1 MNKYLATALALL
13 IYAIPAHATV
23 KDDIGFTQLQ
33 NELGEAIPNGSVSV
47 FHIEAR
53 FNVDANNPVTTGD
66 WIADS
71 SNAEF
76 SGKVISGLSTN
87 PSIAPS
93 SHATMVGVR
102 FYGNDFSQAPG
113 IIDIGAHSVDGWFF
127 DQVIPTGAFNPSTL
141 SFTRI
146 PLATDRRVANH
157 SWVSTGF
164 IDPQT
169 QSFSPEL
176 TASFLR
182 HSDWLSDADELI
194 QVFGPNNGSADRV
207 LMATSYNGIT
217 AGRID
222 TNHADGVIALDE
234 IYTAN
239 RPAIHLVSPENN
251 SSNSAP
257 TISSSAALL
266 IDAGA
271 SNPSWSETSTTTRA
285 GINIQNAERTEII
298 KAALMAGAS
307 RTTEN
312 TTTLGDIVDY
322 RVDPAN
328 QTNNGLD
335 RRYGAGQLNVYNSY
349 QILAAGEQPSIEDGG
364 VLNSSLTGFDHDGS
378 FGGESGSNSVATYD
392 LGVITDPVELTIA
405 LVWNL
410 DVAGDAPPTP
420 ASFDET
426 ANLYDLDLRL
436 IDVSDGNLV
445 VAESASAIDNTENIW
460 ITLEAGKHYQIQVS
474 AEGANFNWDYGIAWH
489 STIIPVAVPLH
500 WPAIAALLYLFIVI
514 QKKSAQT
521 RSFRLL

>member
-1 MNKYLATALALL
+1 MNKYLAPALALL
-13 IYAIPAHATV
+13 INAIPAHATL
-23 KDDIGFTQLQ
+23 KDDIGFTRLQ
-33 NELGEAIPNGSVSV
+33 DDLGAAMPVGAVRV
-47 FHIEAR
+47 FHVEAK
-53 FNVDANNPVTTGD
+53 FNTDPANPVTTGD

-71 SNAEF
+71 ANPEF
-76 SGKVISGLSTN
+76 NGKIISSLSTN

-102 FYGNDFSQAPG
+102 FYGNDFSQSPG
-113 IIDIGAHSVDGWFF
+113 IADIGAHSTDGWFF
-127 DQVIPTGAFNPSTL
+127 QQIAPGGNFNSSTL

-146 PLATDRRVANH
+146 PLATNRRVANH
-157 SWVSTGF
+157 SWVGTGF
-164 IDPQT
+164 VDPQT
-169 QSFSPEL
+169 GSFSPDL

-194 QVFGPNNGSADRV
+194 QVFGANNGSADRV
-207 LMATSYNGIT
+207 LMATSFNGIT

-222 TNHADGVIALDE
+222 ANHADGVIALDA

-251 SSNSAP
+251 VSNSAP

-266 IDAGA
+266 IDAA
-271 SNPSWSETSTTTRA
+271 SSNPIWSEASTTTRA
-285 GINIQNAERTEII
+285 GLNIQNAERTEVI

-312 TTTLGDIVDY
+312 TTTLGDIIDY
-322 RVDPAN
+322 RVEPAN

-335 RRYGAGQLNVYNSY
+335 RRYGAGQLNIYNSY
-349 QILAAGEQPSIEDGG
+349 QILAAGEKPSLEDDG
-364 VLNSSLTGFDHDGS
+364 VLSSGLIGFDHDGT
-378 FGGESGSNSVATYD
+378 FGGESGSNSLATYD
-392 LGVITDPVELTIA
+392 LGITTTPVELTVA

-420 ASFDET
+420 ATFDET
-426 ANLYDLDLRL
+426 ASLYDLNLRV

-445 VAESASAIDNTENIW
+445 LAESASTIDNTENIW

-489 STIIPVAVPLH
+489 STLLPVAVPLH
-500 WPAIAALLYLFIVI
+500 WPAVAVLLYLFLVI
-514 QKKSAQT
+514 QKKSAQA
-521 RSFRLL
+521 RSFRPQ